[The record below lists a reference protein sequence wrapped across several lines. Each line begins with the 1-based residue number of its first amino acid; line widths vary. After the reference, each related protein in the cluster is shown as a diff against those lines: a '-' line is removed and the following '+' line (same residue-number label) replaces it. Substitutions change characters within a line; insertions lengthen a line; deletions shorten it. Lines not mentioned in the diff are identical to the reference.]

1 MTDCFDTFSLSQP
14 ILRALAREGYTKPT
28 PVQQAAIPP
37 LLSGKDLLACAQTG
51 TGKTA
56 AFSLPL
62 LEILS
67 RSRANG
73 SPRAL
78 ILTPTRELAQQIG
91 ESIERYGRY
100 LKLHSAILVGGVAQ
114 GPQVQA
120 LRRRPEIIVA
130 TPGRLLDLLNQG
142 YVKLSAVEFF
152 VLDEADRM
160 LDMGFLPDVRRVLG
174 ALSPKRQTML
184 FSATMPKEIAAL
196 AAQMLNN
203 PESVSVAPPASVAE
217 NIEQKVLFVR
227 QERKNDALSSV
238 LKDKTISRALV
249 FTRTK
254 HRADRI
260 ARLLLKNGVST
271 DAIHSNKS
279 QSARKRALSAFTRG
293 SVRVLVATDIVS
305 RGIDVSNIS
314 HVINYELPHDAES
327 YVHRIGRTARAG
339 ASGTALSL
347 CAAEEVSLLHNIERL
362 THCAL
367 LPMTHDFHCA
377 ETAKLAELPRAAQR
391 MTQPNRRQKSGL
403 ARRNNSSSRRK
414 TNSPAKWNVR
424 QHSN

>member
-260 ARLLLKNGVST
+260 ARLLLKNG
-271 DAIHSNKS
+271 
-279 QSARKRALSAFTRG
+279 
-293 SVRVLVATDIVS
+293 
-305 RGIDVSNIS
+305 
-314 HVINYELPHDAES
+314 
-327 YVHRIGRTARAG
+327 
-339 ASGTALSL
+339 
-347 CAAEEVSLLHNIERL
+347 
-362 THCAL
+362 
-367 LPMTHDFHCA
+367 
-377 ETAKLAELPRAAQR
+377 
-391 MTQPNRRQKSGL
+391 
-403 ARRNNSSSRRK
+403 
-414 TNSPAKWNVR
+414 
-424 QHSN
+424 